1 MDIVKA
7 RIKAHEGYRLEPYKD
22 TLGFLTGG
30 WGHKILG
37 GEEIP
42 ESVEGWQELFDKDFD
57 IALKGANSLIEE
69 HLENTLYSDIPR
81 IKQAIVQGVLIEMC
95 FQLGQAGVGKF
106 KKMFEALSDCAF
118 QEAAAQMRDSR
129 WFTQTPERCLELS
142 TIIRNI

>member
-37 GEEIP
+37 GEEVP
-42 ESVEGWQELFDKDFD
+42 ESEAGWQELFDKDFD
-57 IALKGANSLIEE
+57 IALKGANKLIEE
-69 HLENTLYSDIPR
+69 HLENTLYSDLPQ
-81 IKQAIVQGVLIEMC
+81 IKKAIVQSILIEMC

-106 KKMFEALSDCAF
+106 KNMFKYLGQCNFKRAS
-118 QEAAAQMRDSR
+118 QEMLDSR
-129 WFTQTPERCLELS
+129 WHEQTKARCIELS
-142 TIIRNI
+142 TIIHNI

>member
-37 GEEIP
+37 GEEVP
-42 ESVEGWQELFDKDFD
+42 ESVAGWQELFDKDFD
-57 IALKGANSLIEE
+57 IALKGSNSLIQEHLANSL
-69 HLENTLYSDIPR
+69 YSDLPQD
-81 IKQAIVQGVLIEMC
+81 KQATIQGILIEMC

-106 KKMFEALSDCAF
+106 KKMFKALGECEFSEAV
-118 QEAAAQMRDSR
+118 EQMQDSR
-129 WFTQTPERCLELS
+129 WYDQTPARCLELS
-142 TIIRNI
+142 DIIKNI

>member
-37 GEEIP
+37 GEEVP
-42 ESVEGWQELFDKDFD
+42 QSEAGWQELFDKDFD
-57 IALKGANSLIEE
+57 IALKGANSLIQE
-69 HLENTLYSDIPR
+69 HLRDNHTFLSDSQ
-81 IKQAIVQGVLIEMC
+81 KAIIQGVLIEMC

-106 KKMFEALSDCAF
+106 KNMFKALGECDFS
-118 QEAAAQMRDSR
+118 EAALQMQDSR
-129 WFTQTPERCLELS
+129 WYQQTPARCLELS
-142 TIIRNI
+142 DIIKNI

>member
-37 GEEIP
+37 GEEVP
-42 ESVEGWQELFDKDFD
+42 QSEAGWQELFDKDFD
-57 IALKGANSLIEE
+57 IALKGANSLIQE
-69 HLENTLYSDIPR
+69 HLRDNHTFLSDSQ
-81 IKQAIVQGVLIEMC
+81 KAIIQGVLIEMC

-106 KKMFEALSDCAF
+106 KKMFKALGECEFS
-118 QEAAAQMRDSR
+118 EAAKQMQNSR
-129 WFTQTPERCLELS
+129 WYDQTPARCLELS
-142 TIIRNI
+142 DIIKNI

>member
-95 FQLGQAGVGKF
+95 F
-106 KKMFEALSDCAF
+106 
-118 QEAAAQMRDSR
+118 
-129 WFTQTPERCLELS
+129 
-142 TIIRNI
+142 

>member
-37 GEEIP
+37 GEEVP
-42 ESVEGWQELFDKDFD
+42 QSEAGWQELFDKDFD
-57 IALKGANSLIEE
+57 IALRGANSLIQE
-69 HLENTLYSDIPR
+69 HLRDNHTFLSDSQ
-81 IKQAIVQGVLIEMC
+81 KAIIQGVLIEMC

-106 KKMFEALSDCAF
+106 KNMFKALGECDFS
-118 QEAAAQMRDSR
+118 EAALQMQDSR
-129 WFTQTPERCLELS
+129 WYQQTSARCLELS
-142 TIIRNI
+142 NIIKNI

>member
-37 GEEIP
+37 GEEVP
-42 ESVEGWQELFDKDFD
+42 QSEAGWQELFDKDFD
-57 IALKGANSLIEE
+57 IALKGANSLIQE
-69 HLENTLYSDIPR
+69 HLRDNHTFLSDSQ
-81 IKQAIVQGVLIEMC
+81 KAIIQGVLIEMC

-106 KKMFEALSDCAF
+106 KKMFKALGECEFS
-118 QEAAAQMRDSR
+118 EAAKQMQDSR
-129 WFTQTPERCLELS
+129 WYDQTPARCLELS
-142 TIIRNI
+142 DIIKNI

>member
-37 GEEIP
+37 GEEVP
-42 ESVEGWQELFDKDFD
+42 QSEAGWQELFDKDFD
-57 IALKGANSLIEE
+57 IALKGANSLIQE
-69 HLENTLYSDIPR
+69 HLRDNHTFLSDSQ
-81 IKQAIVQGVLIEMC
+81 KAIIQGVLIEMC

-106 KKMFEALSDCAF
+106 KKMFKALGECDFS
-118 QEAAAQMRDSR
+118 EAALQMQDSR
-129 WFTQTPERCLELS
+129 WYQQTPARCLELS
-142 TIIRNI
+142 DIIKNI

>member
-37 GEEIP
+37 GEEVP
-42 ESVEGWQELFDKDFD
+42 QSEAGWQELFDKDFD
-57 IALKGANSLIEE
+57 IALKGANSLIQE
-69 HLENTLYSDIPR
+69 HLRDNHTFLSDSQ
-81 IKQAIVQGVLIEMC
+81 KAIIQGVLIEMC

-106 KKMFEALSDCAF
+106 KNMFKALGECDFS
-118 QEAAAQMRDSR
+118 EAALQMQDSR
-129 WFTQTPERCLELS
+129 WYQQTPARCLELS
-142 TIIRNI
+142 NIIKII

>member
-42 ESVEGWQELFDKDFD
+42 ESEAGWQELFDKDFD
-57 IALKGANSLIEE
+57 IALKGANKLIEE
-69 HLENTLYSDIPR
+69 HLENTLYSDLPQ
-81 IKQAIVQGVLIEMC
+81 IKKAIVQSILIEMC
-95 FQLGQAGVGKF
+95 FQLGQVGVGKF
-106 KKMFEALSDCAF
+106 KNMFKAIGESDF
-118 QEAAAQMRDSR
+118 SRAAVEMRDSR
-129 WFTQTPERCLELS
+129 WYTQTPERCLELS
-142 TIIRNI
+142 TIISNI

>member
-37 GEEIP
+37 GEEVP
-42 ESVEGWQELFDKDFD
+42 QSVEGWQELFDKDFD
-57 IALKGANSLIEE
+57 IALKGANSLIQE
-69 HLENTLYSDIPR
+69 HLDNTLYSDLPE
-81 IKQAIVQGVLIEMC
+81 IKKAIIQSILIEMC

-106 KKMFEALSDCAF
+106 KKMFKALGECDFS
-118 QEAAAQMRDSR
+118 EAALQMQDSR
-129 WFTQTPERCLELS
+129 WYQQTPARCLELS
-142 TIIRNI
+142 NIIKII